1 MTEHTYKP
9 FDADLEKLRALVLE
23 LGGMVE
29 SQVLKAV
36 TALAE
41 HDGTLANEVIATER
55 QVDALEGSVD
65 DLATQ
70 IIALRCPTANDLRM
84 ILTVARSASDL
95 ERIGD
100 KAVKIAL
107 YVHKMIDSDRLQSPR
122 YNEIRFM
129 SDLSLKML
137 REALNAF
144 ARLDAHAATDICRQD
159 LQVNEEF
166 RHITR
171 NLMTYMME
179 DPRTIS
185 TCIDLMFLVKAI
197 ERIGDHAV
205 NIANYVVYMV
215 EGKNVRHATPDEI
228 EAQLR

>member
-9 FDADLEKLRALVLE
+9 FDTDLEKLRARVLE

-29 SQVLKAV
+29 SQVQKAI
-36 TALAE
+36 TALSEYDAA
-41 HDGTLANEVIATER
+41 LANEVIAIEEE
-55 QVDALEGSVD
+55 VDALEVHID
-65 DLATQ
+65 DMAIQ
-70 IIALRCPTANDLRM
+70 IIALRGPTAVDLRTIM
-84 ILTVARSASDL
+84 TVARSATDL

-100 KAVKIAL
+100 KAVKIAN
-107 YVHKMIDSDRLQSPR
+107 YAHKMIDSDRLHSPR
-122 YNEIRFM
+122 FSDIRFM
-129 SDLSLKML
+129 TDLSLKML

-144 ARLDAHAATDICRQD
+144 ARMDARAAAGICRQD
-159 LQVNEEF
+159 QQVNEEF

-171 NLMTYMME
+171 HLMTYMME

-215 EGKNVRHATPDEI
+215 EGKNVRHATADEI
-228 EAQLR
+228 EAQIS